1 MNTTRKI
8 KVAYAEDHELVRTG
22 IVDLLNSSTEV
33 EVKWSAENG
42 KCLITMLQDASELP
56 DVCIVDINMP
66 EMNGFETTERIKQK
80 WPEVG
85 VLALSVFE
93 NELYLLRMIACGG
106 GGFLSKNSTKAELIH
121 AIQSIYEHGVY
132 YANGFSRS
140 LKNAFDRQLLKLV
153 KVSDRE
159 AQLLKL
165 ICSEYSYDE
174 IAKQLGVSTRTV
186 EGYRDSLFSK
196 LNIHSRVG
204 LALFAIQFGY
214 APLEFQQN
222 IQGR

>member
-1 MNTTRKI
+1 MNTARKI

-22 IVDLLNSSTEV
+22 VVELLNSSAEV
-33 EVKWSAENG
+33 EVKWTASNG
-42 KCLITMLQDASELP
+42 RYLIDALKRSNELP

-66 EMNGFETTERIKQK
+66 EMNGFETTEIIKQN
-80 WPEVG
+80 WPGIG

-93 NELYLLRMIACGG
+93 NELYMLRMIACGG

-121 AIQSIYEHGVY
+121 AIQSIHVHGVY

-153 KVSDRE
+153 KISDRE
-159 AQLLKL
+159 AQLLQL
-165 ICSEYSYDE
+165 VCSELSYEE
-174 IAKQLGVSTRTV
+174 IAKKLGVSTRTV

-196 LNIHSRVG
+196 LNIHTRVG

-214 APLEFQQN
+214 APLEFQHST
-222 IQGR
+222 G